1 MGLMHFHPASWL
13 RNALGAGGVYLLTG
27 AGAVTAWRATNASPG
42 AGDLVFWLLA
52 VPTALLLAGAGLW
65 RWRAARREP
74 DAQTAGAPTPTTPS
88 GDGPAA
94 IESVTS
100 HPPLQVAA
108 SALWLPAGRD
118 SFDVIDALRR
128 HHRPGLHATLRDL
141 HGFPVTV
148 AEVDGVDEADADWGG
163 APEAEV
169 DDTQRRA
176 LALLRP
182 VAEDLLLA
190 ALPPDAADAVD
201 DPSIAHAGPAMHPY
215 AMHHSQSARAPAAQ
229 QRATLRVV
237 LQVSADWPEAAREHA
252 LTQLLTL
259 ADALGHNA
267 DSIEAQCLAVH
278 READAWQWLAQQA
291 SVLHDSSVAGDRLLL
306 LATDSRVSESH
317 VERLHSEDRLL
328 RAGAPEGEVPGEG
341 AAGLLL
347 AAARLPSVAESGA
360 VRTAT
365 PAPMPHDEPLGTDE
379 GTAVHLHLPQVARVT
394 AGERARDAARASGE
408 LIARALALA
417 GCEPASPLQV
427 ITGADHRPSRMTEA
441 ATALVAQRPDLDP
454 VDDALH
460 LGVACGALGV
470 VAPVA
475 LLALAAAQA
484 RDTATPTLAYSLADA
499 TTRAVAVL
507 APAASEPHP
516 PADVASEA

>member
-1 MGLMHFHPASWL
+1 MSYMRPLL
-13 RNALGAGGVYLLTG
+13 AGGGIYLLSG
-27 AGAVTAWRATNASPG
+27 VGAVSYWRLSGASPG
-42 AGDLVFWLLA
+42 AGALLTWLVVLPSALLA
-52 VPTALLLAGAGLW
+52 TGWLVRRWVLSRRMEAAADTSTGPVLAEGSAVLAL
-65 RWRAARREP
+65 P
-74 DAQTAGAPTPTTPS
+74 NTSGAPL
-88 GDGPAA
+88 A
-94 IESVTS
+94 VT
-100 HPPLQVAA
+100 A
-108 SALWLPAGRD
+108 SALWLPAGREP
-118 SFDVIDALRR
+118 FGVIDALRR

-141 HGFPVTV
+141 HGFPATV
-148 AEVDGVDEADADWGG
+148 AEVDGLDEADVDWDVAPETEVDEAR
-163 APEAEV
+163 
-169 DDTQRRA
+169 RRA

-182 VAEDLLLA
+182 VAEELLLA
-190 ALPPDAADAVD
+190 ALPPDAADAFD
-201 DPSIAHAGPAMHPY
+201 DPLIADAGSAMHPY

-237 LQVSADWPEAAREHA
+237 LQVSADWPEAAREQA
-252 LTQLLTL
+252 LTQLRTL
-259 ADALGHNA
+259 AGALGHDA
-267 DSIEAQCLAVH
+267 DRIEAHCLAVH

-347 AAARLPSVAESGA
+347 AAVRLPSMAESGA
-360 VRTAT
+360 VRNAT
-365 PAPMPHDEPLGTDE
+365 PAPMPHDEPFGTAE
-379 GTAVHLHLPQVARVT
+379 GTAVHLYLPQVARVN
-394 AGERARDAARASGE
+394 AGERARDTARTSGD
-408 LIARALALA
+408 LIARALELA
-417 GCEPASPLQV
+417 GCEPTSSLQV

-484 RDTATPTLAYSLADA
+484 RDTATPTLAYSLGDA

-507 APAASEPHP
+507 SPAVSQPHP
-516 PADVASEA
+516 PADVASAA